1 MDYRNNPAA
10 ANYRG
15 IRNNN
20 PGNFKADG
28 TGWQGNVGS
37 DGTFYIFA
45 DDTWGLRALA
55 KDLQN
60 KIQGDGLDII
70 STLIAKY
77 APASDSNDVTAYI
90 NSVASDSGIGAN
102 DQLGTDQDTITSLM
116 RAIVNHENGDTASQ
130 QFVSDAD
137 IAQGYAMANDPTT
150 VFKAAAIAAQSN
162 PVETVA
168 IVAGVAVLLWFVFS
182 DDKKR

>member
-10 ANYRG
+10 APYRG

-55 KDLQN
+55 KDLQT
-60 KIQGDGLDII
+60 KIGSDGLDTIT
-70 STLIAKY
+70 TLITKY
-77 APASDSNDVTAYI
+77 APPSENDTQAYI
-90 NSVASDSGIGAN
+90 NSVASDSGIGAD

-116 RAIVNHENGDTASQ
+116 RAIVNHENGDTASA

-137 IAQGYAMANDPTT
+137 LAQGFALANDPTT
-150 VFKAAAIAAQSN
+150 VFKAAVIAAQSN

-168 IVAGVAVLLWFVFS
+168 IVAGVAVLLWFIF
-182 DDKKR
+182 DHERKK